1 MSKARDGQNFSNLT
15 AGLDCNIV
23 ILLSVWIVGFMVM
36 LLVAVLGLPLFYDNL
51 VMHGQIT
58 LTWP

>member
-1 MSKARDGQNFSNLT
+1 MGKTFLTLT
-15 AGLDCNIV
+15 AGLDCNIA